1 MAANSSLP
9 FFVQISFCDL
19 KAWIESNT
27 FHWYHYDEVTY
38 RGDSFK
44 KNERE
49 ALNLPADWPIEN
61 LTKEESDYNFMLG
74 HKIYVDNVILTNETT
89 WNKLVPVMNMLEMK
103 SLIRC
108 SINYHPK
115 THIRLNHSYHTDFPF
130 EQKGAL
136 FYINDNDGLT
146 VLEDGTEIES
156 VGRVNFAAPDVTNT
170 REPSNVMVIGLFGRE
185 REISASSFPGTK
197 TFPGCEI
204 SALKKAL
211 LEVSKSDPERITSS
225 PVASILIPRSSV
237 LIGRVERLRDT
248 QLTPSVSAP

>member
-1 MAANSSLP
+1 MINYEIIENVLDSET
-9 FFVQISFCDL
+9 FCDL

-89 WNKLVPVMNMLEMK
+89 WNKVRPILNILKMK

-108 SINYHPK
+108 NVNYYPK
-115 THIRLNHSYHTDFPF
+115 THTRLNHSYHTDFPF
-130 EQKGAL
+130 KHKGAI

-146 VLEDGTEIES
+146 ILEDGTEVKS
-156 VGRVNFAAPDVTNT
+156 VANSLLLFDASRPHHSTTCTNT
-170 REPSNVMVIGLFGRE
+170 TR
-185 REISASSFPGTK
+185 
-197 TFPGCEI
+197 
-204 SALKKAL
+204 
-211 LEVSKSDPERITSS
+211 
-225 PVASILIPRSSV
+225 
-237 LIGRVERLRDT
+237 RLNININYF
-248 QLTPSVSAP
+248 